1 MAAETVGNEWR
12 SRPQRSGGPAPE
24 QGGGRVA
31 PGRAGP
37 SRERRPP
44 RLTGPNRQRRR
55 VPRRPQQP
63 CQDGIAPS
71 GQRDRQ
77 GKNSHPERRRRSLK
91 SLRRRQAGA
100 CRLAWPAL
108 APVAAEVR
116 VRAGPFPKRRARRSE
131 AEGRAGPSASPAPL
145 RFPGRCGV
153 SPLEGVAGAVRRLR
167 LRGRLSPAPY
177 AWASCDAPAAL
188 APRHHVHRAAETVK
202 CFAHA
207 QPYLLAGNAE
217 FAANRGIIPSV

>member
-1 MAAETVGNEWR
+1 MGDTERPERPGADRRTGMATGIVGHEWR
-12 SRPQRSGGPAPE
+12 SRPQHSGRPAPE

-37 SRERRPP
+37 SRERRAL

-63 CQDGIAPS
+63 NRAGIAPS

-77 GKNSHPERRRRSLK
+77 GKNSHPERRRMSLK
-91 SLRRRQAGA
+91 SLRRRQAGV

-116 VRAGPFPKRRARRSE
+116 VRAGPVPKRRARRSA

-145 RFPGRCGV
+145 RFPGALRGI
-153 SPLEGVAGAVRRLR
+153 PAEGVAGDDK
-167 LRGRLSPAPY
+167 S
-177 AWASCDAPAAL
+177 APAQGKAFPS
-188 APRHHVHRAAETVK
+188 PRSIGTRRI
-202 CFAHA
+202 
-207 QPYLLAGNAE
+207 L
-217 FAANRGIIPSV
+217 RD